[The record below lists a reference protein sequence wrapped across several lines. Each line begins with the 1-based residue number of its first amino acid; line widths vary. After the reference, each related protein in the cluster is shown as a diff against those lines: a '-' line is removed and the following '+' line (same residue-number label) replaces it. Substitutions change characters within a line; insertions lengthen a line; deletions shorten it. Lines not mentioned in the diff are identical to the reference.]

1 MTTDLDPS
9 PQEPED
15 PEGGGDGEDAEP
27 TERLSWA
34 AYFGGAAG
42 LAAGMMVALFLA
54 ASLHWWL
61 EAKRAT
67 EIFWS
72 VIGPL
77 LAFLGLIAGSFTFH
91 RLFRGQLWLPLILFI
106 TVVGAGVYAV
116 FNFRLLP
123 WVEGP

>member
-1 MTTDLDPS
+1 MTRGADP
-9 PQEPED
+9 PVRAH
-15 PEGGGDGEDAEP
+15 G
-27 TERLSWA
+27 A

-61 EAKRAT
+61 EEKKAT

-72 VIGPL
+72 VVGPL
-77 LAFLGLIAGSFTFH
+77 LAFLGLIAGSFSFH

-106 TVVGAGVYAV
+106 SVVGAGVYAV
-116 FNFRLLP
+116 FNFGLLP